1 MIINIDALL
10 PEETGL
16 YYYDNEKKIFSKY
29 TYNHELP
36 LLATSSS
43 LASASASASAPINTN
58 YNNRI
63 NHISTTIS
71 YE

>member
-10 PEETGL
+10 PEETGV

-36 LLATSSS
+36 LLATS
-43 LASASASASAPINTN
+43 ASASAPVSYTHLTLPTN
-58 YNNRI
+58 R
-63 NHISTTIS
+63 
-71 YE
+71 EV